1 MSAPTPIT
9 DHTAATVMST
19 AQPTHGTA
27 GPWYMYWV
35 NPATMAPIQNPFLS
49 FRHYWDY
56 HNATG
61 SSNDSGCNFNA
72 MDQESVDEDMV
83 NSQAK
88 PFECMPAEAYEG
100 MTDEEILETFDQRL
114 KAMEEKWTQLMA
126 EANEDM
132 TEEEILQNLD
142 QRLTAMEEMWAQLTA
157 DAEDEV
163 TDEETLQTLD
173 ERLAAMEEHLM
184 QMIARAQAHN

>member
-49 FRHYWDY
+49 LHYWDY

-72 MDQESVDEDMV
+72 MDQESVDEDM
-83 NSQAK
+83 
-88 PFECMPAEAYEG
+88 
-100 MTDEEILETFDQRL
+100 RL